1 VVSSG
6 FSYWL
11 REGVSEYLTF
21 AMSIN
26 SGASNEEKPEGRID
40 QISISI
46 HEEETRVEIQFLE
59 ISTDVETRIRIGGY
73 LQEDTIP
80 EEKTIFKHIE
90 YEIRDVKVKCGNG
103 DPDPLRRDGELY
115 VLPFGIENP
124 KVIVHLSN
132 IFFEREFGLLVGL
145 ASNSFTISKVDINI
159 ENYIPTFVED
169 GEFTQPRSIL
179 FENTL
184 PKESFRTYLAFRR
197 VSMNITVFLATF
209 SITMSIVYYVLRVDF
224 GHTNKPNKKGEG
236 SSPWKEYQ
244 NLWKEFYERKRH
256 RM

>member
-1 VVSSG
+1 
-6 FSYWL
+6 
-11 REGVSEYLTF
+11 
-21 AMSIN
+21 MSIN

-40 QISISI
+40 QISIFI

-59 ISTDVETRIRIGGY
+59 ISRDLETRIRIDGY
-73 LQEDTIP
+73 LREDTIP

-90 YEIRDVKVKCGNG
+90 YEIRDVKVKCGNS
-103 DPDPLRRDGELY
+103 DPEPLKRDGELY
-115 VLPFGIENP
+115 VLPFGIENQ

-169 GEFTQPRSIL
+169 GEFTRPRSIL
-179 FENTL
+179 FEN
-184 PKESFRTYLAFRR
+184 PPPQESFRTYLAFRR

-209 SITMSIVYYVLRVDF
+209 SIMMGIVYYVLRVDF
-224 GHTNKPNKKGEG
+224 GHTNKPNKKSEG
-236 SSPWKEYQ
+236 SSSWKEYQ
-244 NLWKEFYERKRH
+244 HLWKEFYERKRH
-256 RM
+256 RI